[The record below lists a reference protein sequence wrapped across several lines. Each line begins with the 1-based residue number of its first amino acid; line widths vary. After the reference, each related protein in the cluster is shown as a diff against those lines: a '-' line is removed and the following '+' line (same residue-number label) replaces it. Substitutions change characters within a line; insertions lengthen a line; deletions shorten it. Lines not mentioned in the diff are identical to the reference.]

1 MRRAERH
8 HHQEPT
14 MIGIILALMLP
25 TTSAHA
31 DWCSGVVVSNGVCS
45 EFTVP
50 PAIVG
55 CDYYDSSTLYER
67 FARALHQSSNT
78 ISCNGDTRCAGV
90 GREDRRSTVERPN
103 RKSPR

>member
-1 MRRAERH
+1 
-8 HHQEPT
+8 

-31 DWCSGVVVSNGVCS
+31 DWCSGVVVSNGLCS

-55 CDYYDSSTLYER
+55 CDYYDSS
-67 FARALHQSSNT
+67 
-78 ISCNGDTRCAGV
+78 NGDTRCAGV